1 MSTYPETLCCPY
13 CNQKLQNYIAPDF
26 ISECCGK
33 LIAVREEQVKHVQ
46 VFIPPTLPLS
56 CIGNNDANKPIKGVT
71 VRDANRGRESRWTH
85 VYYSAGWYVRITGGF
100 DLEKAGLPHGLSMG
114 HVFSTAKEAQE
125 YANMVDRILDLI
137 VMRVVEEAAE
147 QVGKEILEQLQ

>member
-1 MSTYPETLCCPY
+1 MRTYPETLCCPY
-13 CNQKLQNYIAPDF
+13 CNQKLQSYTVPNF

-33 LIAVREEQVKHVQ
+33 LICVREEQTSRVQ
-46 VFIPPTLPLS
+46 VFIPPYPPIDCLDPKLV
-56 CIGNNDANKPIKGVT
+56 KPITGVT
-71 VRDANRGRESRWTH
+71 IRDANRDRESRWTH

-125 YANMVDRILDLI
+125 YADMVDRILDLI
-137 VMRVVEEAAE
+137 VVRVVEEAAE
-147 QVGKEILEQLQ
+147 QVGKEILEQLS